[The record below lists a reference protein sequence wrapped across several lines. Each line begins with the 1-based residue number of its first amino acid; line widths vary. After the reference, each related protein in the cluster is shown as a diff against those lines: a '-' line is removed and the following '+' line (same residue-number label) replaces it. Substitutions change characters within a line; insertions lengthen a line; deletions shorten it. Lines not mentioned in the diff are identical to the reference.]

1 MELVG
6 IAVRNLNRPR
16 DVELP
21 AELFTDDAQTLVLQA
36 DFVVELM
43 GGIEPA
49 RTLITQALESG
60 ADVVTANK
68 ALLAQH
74 GPELFALAERV
85 GAQLHYEAA
94 VAGAIPI
101 LRPLRENLSGD
112 RVDRILGIVNGTT
125 NYILDRMHTRGDS
138 FEESLRVA
146 TELGSVSYTHLTLPT
161 NREV

>member
-1 MELVG
+1 MNELRTVRVALLGAGSVGSQVARLLLENTEEFAQRTGARLELVG
-6 IAVRNLNRPR
+6 IAVRDLNRPR

-101 LRPLRENLSGD
+101 LRPLRENLSL
-112 RVDRILGIVNGTT
+112 IHI
-125 NYILDRMHTRGDS
+125 
-138 FEESLRVA
+138 
-146 TELGSVSYTHLTLPT
+146 
-161 NREV
+161 